1 MARRAERAGF
11 GELDERRHR
20 VESMAVSSDGRIVTI
35 GIENFAAT
43 MGYEL
48 AWDVVAADGGD
59 VRGRIHGT
67 VHATP

>member
-1 MARRAERAGF
+1 ME
-11 GELDERRHR
+11 
-20 VESMAVSSDGRIVTI
+20 VSSDGRIVTI

-48 AWDVVAADGGD
+48 AWDGVAADGGD